1 MESTN
6 PLHIVWG
13 YRWWLLAFA
22 SVAAVVVFGLSSL
35 QAEQYQATAV
45 VQVVSGR
52 AQSNEFVSA
61 DELFQQANF
70 YASLARTRPVQE
82 ATATALEPDAEDPT
96 LPASVAVSPRADVQ
110 LLDVTA
116 TAGDPDRAAEVANA
130 YATAFST
137 FIAERQNAQREAT
150 IDRIQT
156 RVDEIDTALVVNPD
170 DVALTTELE
179 QLQTQAA
186 EVRGAPSDAATI
198 LEEATAPGVPSAP
211 KPLRN
216 AVLAFLA
223 ALVIGSAAAY
233 ARSALT
239 DRYAS
244 AEEAA
249 QDLGLPVLASVSRSS
264 PDTAEA
270 VEAFRVLRTS
280 VSYALRE
287 HVGPVLMVTS
297 ATPGSGKTHI
307 SINMAQSFAAE
318 GRRVILVDC
327 DFRRPAVNKR
337 LGIPVKPGMT
347 DLVGATSSSNPELAG
362 GRLPLWSLP
371 VPGATEYLDVVPAG
385 SGILDP
391 AAALTTNRAAK
402 VFDDI
407 SAQYDLSVIDSPPTL
422 PVVDPLVIAHYADGV
437 LFVVDGRKDRRSDV
451 RRALETLRAIDAPV
465 IGLVFNSASTPE
477 RRYSYADQRGV
488 HEAEVV
494 RAAV

>member
-6 PLHIVWG
+6 PLRTIWG
-13 YRWWLLAFA
+13 YRWWLLTFA
-22 SVAAVVVFGLSSL
+22 GAAAVVVFLLSSV
-35 QAEQYQATAV
+35 QTSQYQATAV
-45 VQVVSGR
+45 SQVVSGR
-52 AQSNEFVSA
+52 GQAGEFVSS

-70 YASLARTRPVQE
+70 YATLARTKPV
-82 ATATALEPDAEDPT
+82 EDLAAST
-96 LPASVAVSPRADVQ
+96 LDPNADDPELPVPVAVSPRADVQ
-110 LLDVTA
+110 LLDFTA
-116 TAGDPDRAAEVANA
+116 TSADPEVAARVANA
-130 YATAFST
+130 YAEAFST
-137 FIAERQNAQREAT
+137 FIDDRQEAARQKDLDRI
-150 IDRIQT
+150 IDRVDAIQAADPNGT
-156 RVDEIDTALVVNPD
+156 DDALNIEI
-170 DVALTTELE
+170 E

-186 EVRGAPSDAATI
+186 TIRGAAADAATI
-198 LEEATAPGVPSAP
+198 LQEATPPTAPFAP
-211 KPLRN
+211 KPARN

-223 ALVIGSAAAY
+223 ALVIGAAAAY

-244 AEEAA
+244 AEEAS
-249 QDLGLPVLASVSRSS
+249 QDLGLPVLATVSRSN

-307 SINMAQSFAAE
+307 SINMAQAFAAE

-347 DLVGATSSSNPELAG
+347 DLVGGGTSRSPELAN

-371 VPGATEYLDVVPAG
+371 VPGAGEFLDVVPAG

-391 AAALTTNRAAK
+391 AAALTTDRAAQ
-402 VFDDI
+402 VFDNI

-437 LFVVDGRKDRRSDV
+437 LFVVDARRDRRSDV

-465 IGLVFNSASTPE
+465 IGFVYNGASAPE
-477 RRYSYADQRGV
+477 RRYGYSDQRGV

-494 RAAV
+494 RSSA

>member
-1 MESTN
+1 MAIPAIDLLHGKAVRLVRGDREQATVYAEN
-6 PLHIVWG
+6 PTELVARFAAAGARRLHLVDLDG
-13 YRWWLLAFA
+13 AFGEPRQQQLVRA
-22 SVAAVVVFGLSSL
+22 MVTAAHGEGLEVEVGGGLRSRAAVAATLTETG
-35 QAEQYQATAV
+35 ADYAV
-45 VQVVSGR
+45 VGT
-52 AQSNEFVSA
+52 
-61 DELFQQANF
+61 
-70 YASLARTRPVQE
+70 LAVRQPE
-82 ATATALEPDAEDPT
+82 
-96 LPASVAVSPRADVQ
+96 
-110 LLDVTA
+110 
-116 TAGDPDRAAEVANA
+116 AAE
-130 YATAFST
+130 
-137 FIAERQNAQREAT
+137 ELC
-150 IDRIQT
+150 
-156 RVDEIDTALVVNPD
+156 TALVRAGGV
-170 DVALTTELE
+170 
-179 QLQTQAA
+179 QTQAA
-186 EVRGAPSDAATI
+186 EVRGAPSDAATL
-198 LEEATAPGVPSAP
+198 LEEATPPDTPVAP

-216 AVLAFLA
+216 AILAFLA
-223 ALVIGSAAAY
+223 ALVVGSAAAY

-249 QDLGLPVLASVSRSS
+249 HDLGLPVLASVSRSS

-337 LGIPVKPGMT
+337 LGIPIKPGMT
-347 DLVGATSSSNPELAG
+347 DLVGGTGAQSPELAG

-385 SGILDP
+385 SSILDP
-391 AAALTTNRAAK
+391 AAALTTDRAAQ
-402 VFDDI
+402 VFDNI

-422 PVVDPLVIAHYADGV
+422 PVVDPLVLAHYADGV

-451 RRALETLRAIDAPV
+451 RRALETLRAVDAPV
-465 IGLVFNSASTPE
+465 IGFVFNSASAPE
-477 RRYSYADQRGV
+477 RRYSYSDQRGL

-494 RAAV
+494 RASA